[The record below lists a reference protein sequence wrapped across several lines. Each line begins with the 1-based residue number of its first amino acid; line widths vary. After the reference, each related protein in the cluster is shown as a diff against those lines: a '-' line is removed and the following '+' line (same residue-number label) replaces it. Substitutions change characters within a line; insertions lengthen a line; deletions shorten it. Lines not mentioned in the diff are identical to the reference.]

1 MKRFS
6 LIFLGALAILMA
18 GCSKNN
24 PQQPDPD
31 AWVHD
36 LSLPVPIQ
44 FGSPLPVTKAVGFV
58 DASDLEGIDIGV
70 YGLDKSADAVWNLQD
85 LTSGDV
91 ILANK
96 KGTITQGSID
106 LEGGPYYYP
115 RVSEK
120 NYTFYGYY
128 PKTSPTT
135 SDGGGLYVNVPLV
148 NTDVL
153 WSRAEAKG
161 DGYNAMYLR
170 KIRSGLIDD
179 EVPTFNFEHSTTG
192 LKFIAKANLEGGI
205 HNDDDFTTTKI
216 TKVRVLDVYHNGQL
230 CVAHQTNKALEGT
243 IRPIG
248 EKSNAKIEELDE
260 SVGLSPTGAG
270 TELGELFLYAD
281 PDLTDGFTV
290 EVVVQTKAW
299 SEYVFSF
306 TTGPVEPKTQY
317 TFNLTFNYEDPI
329 NIRVGELSWTGGT
342 EVKDVN
348 TSGDITG
355 SGDSD

>member
-161 DGYNAMYLR
+161 DGYIDYVL
-170 KIRSGLIDD
+170 SG
-179 EVPTFNFEHSTTG
+179 F
-192 LKFIAKANLEGGI
+192 AKALKNNSLNFNEGISGRDRI
-205 HNDDDFTTTKI
+205 VSYSQISPLSISEPMTWEDLDD
-216 TKVRVLDVYHNGQL
+216 
-230 CVAHQTNKALEGT
+230 
-243 IRPIG
+243 
-248 EKSNAKIEELDE
+248 
-260 SVGLSPTGAG
+260 
-270 TELGELFLYAD
+270 
-281 PDLTDGFTV
+281 
-290 EVVVQTKAW
+290 
-299 SEYVFSF
+299 VFSENEIVID
-306 TTGPVEPKTQY
+306 G
-317 TFNLTFNYEDPI
+317 N
-329 NIRVGELSWTGGT
+329 
-342 EVKDVN
+342 
-348 TSGDITG
+348 G
-355 SGDSD
+355 SRK